1 MAYLTLDE
9 YKAFGLIDVD
19 DDEFAGLLMR
29 ASLAI
34 DSATRNHFATGE
46 FELDKAATFIA
57 SRFKQAVAMQIE
69 YIAKTGIETAT
80 DAIEQGQVA
89 SSSIGST
96 SVSMRTSGGSD
107 NGDSSAVNYVSPDAK
122 IALSGTGLLYAG
134 VAYVR

>member
-1 MAYLTLDE
+1 M
-9 YKAFGLIDVD
+9 
-19 DDEFAGLLMR
+19 
-29 ASLAI
+29 
-34 DSATRNHFATGE
+34 
-46 FELDKAATFIA
+46 
-57 SRFKQAVAMQIE
+57 
-69 YIAKTGIETAT
+69 
-80 DAIEQGQVA
+80 A